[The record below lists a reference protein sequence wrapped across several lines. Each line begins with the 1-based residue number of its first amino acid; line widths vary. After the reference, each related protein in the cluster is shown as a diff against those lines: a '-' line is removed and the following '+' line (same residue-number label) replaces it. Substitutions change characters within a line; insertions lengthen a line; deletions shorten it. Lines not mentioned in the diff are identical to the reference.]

1 MSSLSQIRHEVETK
15 VIRHR
20 GSSGTWQ
27 RTVTFYPKDGY
38 LGSAEGYSK
47 TRKRQKNDRYCQV
60 CCQSGWSSNLG
71 S

>member
-20 GSSGTWQ
+20 GPSGTWQ

-38 LGSAEGYSK
+38 LGSAKYRLLGYRIAPS
-47 TRKRQKNDRYCQV
+47 
-60 CCQSGWSSNLG
+60 
-71 S
+71 